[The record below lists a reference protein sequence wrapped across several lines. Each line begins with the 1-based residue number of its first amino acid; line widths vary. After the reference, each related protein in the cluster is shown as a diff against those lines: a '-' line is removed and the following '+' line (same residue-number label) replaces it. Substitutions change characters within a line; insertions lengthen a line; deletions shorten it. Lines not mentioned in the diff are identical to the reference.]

1 MYKTETCNRF
11 FNRLTSYKIT
21 LNLIISSINKGIK
34 KQIVNSL
41 FPFRNLF
48 VSYFS
53 RDTFPIFPIPLP
65 SPIPKEV
72 PNRTRPERTLSLLL
86 LFSPLNIYLCR
97 QIHLSPKSISWN

>member
-11 FNRLTSYKIT
+11 FNRLTSYKIAI
-21 LNLIISSINKGIK
+21 NLIISSINKGIK

-53 RDTFPIFPIPLP
+53 RDTFPIFPIPPPLFQKK
-65 SPIPKEV
+65 SPTEPALKE
-72 PNRTRPERTLSLLL
+72 
-86 LFSPLNIYLCR
+86 PLASFFYF
-97 QIHLSPKSISWN
+97 PP